1 MSSCITVQIRWISN
15 QLKCIGQFYTTVQTF
30 QQFSHFSTSS
40 TRKWCP
46 FGRQDN
52 RKQNFLSRIFMSRIF
67 SVHDRPIIL
76 YRFCV
81 SHRVRWQWE
90 TSAIFRYFWWTTW
103 NQPHLE
109 HNTLSTAAST
119 RAAVHGWCFRCILL
133 FVVLM
138 NTVCCAVVCRPPTI
152 LGFRCRLLAAWGT
165 FLIFLVDARLH
176 TDQFHRKTSHWVDVT
191 AEDPQHGDG
200 TITSFI
206 VLEDNHIFI

>member
-40 TRKWCP
+40 TRKWYP

-67 SVHDRPIIL
+67 IVHDRPIIL

-90 TSAIFRYFWWTTW
+90 TSAIFRYFWWTTSK
-103 NQPHLE
+103 
-109 HNTLSTAAST
+109 STSS
-119 RAAVHGWCFRCILL
+119 RAQHVVNSCVNSRCCARMMFSLHP
-133 FVVLM
+133 V
-138 NTVCCAVVCRPPTI
+138 VCCFNEHRVLCCGVPATDYSRLPVPFAGGMRHI
-152 LGFRCRLLAAWGT
+152 SHFLSRC
-165 FLIFLVDARLH
+165 
-176 TDQFHRKTSHWVDVT
+176 QTSHW
-191 AEDPQHGDG
+191 P
-200 TITSFI
+200 ISP
-206 VLEDNHIFI
+206 